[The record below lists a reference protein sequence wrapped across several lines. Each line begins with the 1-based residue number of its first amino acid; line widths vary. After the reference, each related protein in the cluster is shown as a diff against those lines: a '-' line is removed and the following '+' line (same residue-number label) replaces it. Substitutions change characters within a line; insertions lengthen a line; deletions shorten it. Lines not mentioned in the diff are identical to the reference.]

1 MIGRFFVVGMFMMIN
16 LGLAVGMMFAALFL
30 LRPLLVRILSPGQRV
45 ALWVVGWISLYSP
58 SFYGLLSLVHIL
70 PVTFRDLITG
80 RVKDGGWTTSIPAYL
95 PMDYHGAG
103 VYHLSLPGGAVVP
116 VEIGEGIAGAAA
128 LLCLGVLVLGIVF
141 SCRQD
146 RRLKELLRRGEP
158 LGGEEA
164 LTKHVLQEEARK
176 IQIRGLFQHLC
187 MSKIQ
192 AVPRGIP
199 EILGPHPALL
209 QQLHHHPDVLVVLR
223 DAPDLDQEGW
233 DRVK

>member
-141 SCRQD
+141 PAD
-146 RRLKELLRRGEP
+146 RT
-158 LGGEEA
+158 GG
-164 LTKHVLQEEARK
+164 
-176 IQIRGLFQHLC
+176 
-187 MSKIQ
+187 
-192 AVPRGIP
+192 
-199 EILGPHPALL
+199 
-209 QQLHHHPDVLVVLR
+209 
-223 DAPDLDQEGW
+223 
-233 DRVK
+233 